1 MTALTVGRV
10 CQNVGPYMGGGLH
23 SIEVAF
29 VLLTKQP
36 HSQFLALPRFIE
48 YNCLVSEQ

>member
-23 SIEVAF
+23 SIEVGFAAP
-29 VLLTKQP
+29 L
-36 HSQFLALPRFIE
+36 SQRPQVQILALPRIF
-48 YNCLVSEQ
+48 LLLSL